1 MTFFSLWQSV
11 DNSTYRSNAHLVQ
24 NDIMYDSNG
33 EIVKDFMWNFDI
45 ESVLAEKPFEE
56 TLEQKNIDYANQ
68 LSKTDQVFQEIDK
81 GIITKEENEFILY
94 LRQNPPL
101 FSYDLNKYPKKM
113 NGEKFT
119 YFTQGRCCY
128 LITTL
133 ALQTIFGKKIKKC
146 IQFDFLA
153 YHQYNFFVYHSFPQN
168 TKVLNKEMLF
178 YQTLKADC
186 FLPIFVSYSL
196 KNCNYIQEK
205 GIFLTEVIDQLN
217 FSQKYV
223 IFKQILQ
230 LVKSLHEKNIFCQ
243 GINLSHF
250 LAKKQGNDWIVKI
263 GNVSINYD
271 IRYHAPEVFLD
282 NKKSEEALDVWGLG
296 IIFYYLFTDKQNHL
310 FQNALDIIEDYE
322 KKGVLLKNL
331 NSQEKRT
338 FSNNFMLDNFTL
350 VSSKSRKIP
359 RQEKAYIE
367 NVNALLKELL
377 ECKPEKR
384 ITMTQAIN
392 RL

>member
-1 MTFFSLWQSV
+1 MTFYSLWQSEY
-11 DNSTYRSNAHLVQ
+11 SSPYRSNAPTIQ
-24 NDIMYDSNG
+24 NNAPLYDENG
-33 EIVKDFMWNFDI
+33 NMIQDFMHDFDV
-45 ESVLAEKPFEE
+45 ESILAEKLFKE
-56 TLEQKNIDYANQ
+56 TLDQKNIEYANQ
-68 LSKTDQVFQEIDK
+68 TSKTDQVFQEIDQ

-101 FSYDLNKYPKKM
+101 FSYDLNKYPKKK

-133 ALQTIFGKKIKKC
+133 ALRRISGKKIKKC

-153 YHQYNFFVYHSFPQN
+153 YHRYNFFIYSSLPHDA
-168 TKVLNKEMLF
+168 KVLNKEMLF
-178 YQTLKADC
+178 YQILKADC
-186 FLPIFVSYSL
+186 FLPIFVSNSL

-205 GIFLTEVIDQLN
+205 GIFLSEVIDQLN

-250 LAKKQGNDWIVKI
+250 LTKKQGNDWIVKI
-263 GNVSINYD
+263 GNVSTNKD
-271 IRYHAPEVFLD
+271 IRYQAPEVFLETI
-282 NKKSEEALDVWGLG
+282 KSEEALDVWGLG
-296 IIFYYLFTDKQNHL
+296 IIFYYLFTAKQNHL
-310 FQNALDIIEDYE
+310 FQNALDIIEEYE

-338 FSNNFMLDNFTL
+338 FSNYFVLDDFKLLTP
-350 VSSKSRKIP
+350 KSRSHH
-359 RQEKAYIE
+359 E
-367 NVNALLKELL
+367 
-377 ECKPEKR
+377 
-384 ITMTQAIN
+384 M
-392 RL
+392 